1 MNHDINALDL
11 FSETYAQARSKFQ
24 TVAAKAGLTCTS
36 HVMPERGVEG
46 EQLAIDVVCLGSPEP
61 RQLVI
66 ISSGAHG
73 VEGFA
78 GSAIQL
84 GLMKADLAQD
94 LPQDMAVVL
103 IHALN
108 PHGMSWSRREC
119 EDGSDLTRNV
129 SHHLHPPFPNEE
141 YELFHPLL
149 VPDPGVVG
157 GAPPT
162 DASPTGGLAWL
173 RVEFERVLAEHKI
186 ENPGPILRI
195 GQYAHAD
202 GLTYHG
208 LQPSWSTKHWMDI
221 TRKYAHSAEDVMLI
235 DIHTGF
241 GDYGD
246 LLVQNPSYRHS
257 SPAYATL
264 CQWLG
269 REPAGYSDDGS
280 IIEHRIETFEALH
293 RQCRGD
299 ARVAAMYFE
308 FGTKEPD
315 AFIDPWIQ
323 NNWYFH
329 YGDRFCPEAVQARRD
344 FAGFC
349 YIRESEWKWSVWE
362 KGRLQLEQ
370 LLGSL
375 EKNNRGKK

>member
-1 MNHDINALDL
+1 MNCENNEENL
-11 FSETYAQARSKFQ
+11 FSETYSQARAKFQ
-24 TVAAKAGLTCTS
+24 ATATKAGLTCTS
-36 HVMPERGVEG
+36 HVMKERGVER
-46 EQLAIDVVCLGSPEP
+46 EELAIDVVCLGAREP
-61 RQLVI
+61 RQVVM

-78 GSAIQL
+78 GSAIQI
-84 GLMKADLAQD
+84 GLMATDWAQE
-94 LPQDMAVVL
+94 LPDDMAVVL
-103 IHALN
+103 VHALN

-119 EDGSDLTRNV
+119 EDGTDLTRNV
-129 SHHLHPPFPNEE
+129 SHHLYPPFPNEQ

-149 VPDPGVVG
+149 VPADVS
-157 GAPPT
+157 AET
-162 DASPTGGLAWL
+162 LARL
-173 RVEFERVLAEHKI
+173 PQEYERILTEHEFD
-186 ENPGPILRI
+186 NPGPILRI

-208 LQPSWSTKHWMDI
+208 LHFSWPTKHWIEI
-221 TRKYAHSAEDVMLI
+221 TRQYAHSAEDVMLI

-246 LLVQNPSYRHS
+246 LLVQNPSYHHS
-257 SPAYATL
+257 SPSYATL
-264 CQWLG
+264 CEWLG

-293 RQCRGD
+293 RQCKDG

-308 FGTKEPD
+308 FGTKDPG
-315 AFIDPWIQ
+315 AFIDPWVR

-344 FAGFC
+344 FADFC
-349 YIRESEWKWSVWE
+349 YVRKPDWKRSVWE
-362 KGRLQLEQ
+362 KGLRQLEQ
-370 LLGSL
+370 LCDRLSG
-375 EKNNRGKK
+375 N